1 MKKNLLY
8 LCLLLALGVAT
19 WYFVFRDHTP
29 TYSKS
34 EANFTVEDTS
44 AIQSIFLS
52 DLKNNK
58 IKLTRTPGGWVLND
72 SMKPRPDAV
81 EGLLSVLHKQ
91 YPEKPVPASAH
102 DEAIRELS
110 SKSTKVEIYTKE
122 GLEHT
127 FYVDQIATRDNLT
140 IMLMDGA
147 KRPYVVTLPMDNN
160 FVGRRYFTSLSE
172 WRSRHI
178 LEGPSPIESVDI
190 AFADSSQYS
199 FHVNVQGEM
208 QYQMSGPFSIPKPLN
223 TRRVHSYLKLLD
235 QIFCM
240 GYETGYMYKDSI
252 VQKTQPFATV
262 KVQRKGQA
270 AETLSLFFKPAS
282 HDTKEELLHKG
293 IRYDSNFFF
302 GWLNNHDFIQ
312 LNRKTVET
320 LLRRYYEFYEEN
332 IPVKK

>member
-8 LCLLLALGVAT
+8 LCLLLALGAAT
-19 WYFVFRDHTP
+19 WYFVFKDHTP
-29 TYSKS
+29 TYSKK
-34 EANFTVEDTS
+34 EANFTVEDTAS
-44 AIQSIFLS
+44 IQSIFLS
-52 DLKNNK
+52 DLNNNK
-58 IKLTRTPGGWVLND
+58 IKLTRSKDGWVLND

-81 EGLLSVLHKQ
+81 EGLLMVLSKQ
-91 YPEKPVPASAH
+91 YPEKPVPAAAH

-110 SKSTKVEIYTKE
+110 SKSTKVEIYTGE

-140 IMLMDGA
+140 IMLTEGA
-147 KRPYVVTLPMDNN
+147 TRPYVVTLPMDNN

-172 WRSRHI
+172 WRSRQI
-178 LEGPSPIESVDI
+178 LDGSTPVESVDI
-190 AFADSSQYS
+190 AFTDSSQFS
-199 FHVNVQGEM
+199 FHLNVIADT
-208 QYQMSGPFSIPKPLN
+208 QYQMTGNFPVSKALN
-223 TRRVHSYLKLLD
+223 TRRVRSYLKFLD

-240 GYETGYMYKDSI
+240 GFETSYMYKDSI
-252 VQKTQPFATV
+252 VQQTQPFATLR
-262 KVQRKGQA
+262 VQRKGHA

-302 GWLNNHDFIQ
+302 GWLNNRDFLQ

-320 LLRRYYEFYEEN
+320 LLRRYHEFYEEN
-332 IPVKK
+332 VPVK